1 MISWRTIG
9 AAASLALVLW
19 AFWGTY
25 EHGRSTMDAEWQ
37 AKSSKQAN
45 EFQAEREAAAVAVIN
60 WQSAEQAQ
68 RRALEDQLQA
78 NDKTHHQE
86 LTNAQTTQTRLRD
99 RLATSDL
106 RLSVLLAVPAPG
118 SGRGVPATTGAGGL
132 VHGAPRGEL
141 DSAAAQRIVAI
152 TDAGDQGLI
161 ALQACQGFVRTLEGE
176 SPQPKAPL
184 GFPTQ

>member
-37 AKSSKQAN
+37 AKSEKQAN

-60 WQSAEQAQ
+60 WQDAEQAR
-68 RRALEDQLQA
+68 RRALEDRLQA

-86 LTNAQTTQTRLRD
+86 LTNAQATQARLRD

-106 RLSVLLAVPAPG
+106 RLSVLLAAPAQG
-118 SGRGVPATTGAGGL
+118 SGCGVPAASGTGGM
-132 VHGAPRGEL
+132 VHGAARGEL
-141 DSAAAQRIVAI
+141 DPAAAQRIVAI

-161 ALQACQGFVRTLEGE
+161 ALRACQAYVREVH
-176 SPQPKAPL
+176 K
-184 GFPTQ
+184 

>member
-1 MISWRTIG
+1 
-9 AAASLALVLW
+9 
-19 AFWGTY
+19 
-25 EHGRSTMDAEWQ
+25 MDAEWQ
-37 AKSSKQAN
+37 AKAAKQAN
-45 EFQAEREAAAVAVIN
+45 EFQVEREGAAVAVID
-60 WQSAEQAQ
+60 WQGAEQAR

-86 LTNAQTTQTRLRD
+86 LTNAQAIQARLRD

-106 RLSVLLAVPAPG
+106 RLSVLLAAPG
-118 SGRGVPATTGAGGL
+118 AGSGCGLPATTGAGGV
-132 VHGAPRGEL
+132 VHGVPRGEL

>member
-1 MISWRTIG
+1 MG
-9 AAASLALVLW
+9 AALLLALLVW

-37 AKSSKQAN
+37 AKSAKQAKDY
-45 EFQAEREAAAVAVIN
+45 QREREAAAVAVIN
-60 WQSAEQAQ
+60 WQGAEQAR

-86 LTNAQTTQTRLRD
+86 LTNAQATQARLRD

-106 RLSVLLAVPAPG
+106 RLSVLLAAPAQG
-118 SGRGVPATTGAGGL
+118 SGCGVPATTGAGGV
-132 VHGAPRGEL
+132 VHGAARGEL
-141 DSAAAQRIVAI
+141 DPAAAQRIVAV

-161 ALQACQGFVRTLEGE
+161 ALRACQAYVRDIGR
-176 SPQPKAPL
+176 
-184 GFPTQ
+184 